1 MTRGEPK
8 QIHLNLFEM
17 SCVSHIT
24 HGMWVHPDN
33 TRHRFNELSF
43 WLELA
48 QLLEYG
54 TFDAMF
60 LADVTGTYDGFRG
73 GHETSVTEGMQI
85 PSNDPLMVIP
95 AMTAVTSRLGFAA
108 TFSTTYEPPFSFAR
122 RMSTLDHL
130 TAGRL
135 GWNVVTSYLPNAA
148 RNFGYDDEVEHDNRY
163 ERADEYL
170 DVVYKL
176 WEGSWEDDAVL
187 ADRER
192 RIYADPAKVHYINH
206 SGEYYRVSGPHLCEP
221 SPQRTPVVFQA
232 GVSDAGRRFAGRHA
246 EAIFIG
252 GHSIEQV
259 ASHISDI
266 RRIAREAGRDG
277 ADIKFFPGVSII
289 VGRDE
294 AEVAAKVHDY
304 QRLRSVDGY
313 LAHSMS
319 QIDLTRYPRTET
331 IGTIEGRGDAG
342 SGRLLQQY
350 RPEQTVGEVLDR
362 IGALSRPF
370 SVAGTPAAV
379 ADRLEEWVD
388 QAGVDGFNLIQY
400 LTPGSARDM
409 IELVIPEL
417 RRRGRYRASYDDD
430 PGPTLRERL
439 FGPGQA
445 RLKPTHPG
453 ARYRDPA
460 ALADSGRPEEAAP
473 GAQRDRRG

>member
-1 MTRGEPK
+1 
-8 QIHLNLFEM
+8 
-17 SCVSHIT
+17 
-24 HGMWVHPDN
+24 
-33 TRHRFNELSF
+33 
-43 WLELA
+43 
-48 QLLEYG
+48 
-54 TFDAMF
+54 
-60 LADVTGTYDGFRG
+60 
-73 GHETSVTEGMQI
+73 
-85 PSNDPLMVIP
+85 
-95 AMTAVTSRLGFAA
+95 
-108 TFSTTYEPPFSFAR
+108 
-122 RMSTLDHL
+122 
-130 TAGRL
+130 
-135 GWNVVTSYLPNAA
+135 
-148 RNFGYDDEVEHDNRY
+148 
-163 ERADEYL
+163 
-170 DVVYKL
+170 
-176 WEGSWEDDAVL
+176 L